1 MSFKEFD
8 QSVRDATRHLLETPP
23 QPYETVEEHVQ
34 DMISS
39 GYWSENLTPIK
50 CKCGSTKIEDKNQY
64 YENHFIVE
72 YQVVCSDCG
81 MVLGHMVIGE
91 YYKGGYVNG
100 KM

>member
-39 GYWSENLTPIK
+39 GYWAKDCTPIK
-50 CKCGSTKIEDKNQY
+50 CVNCEGTSLSDRNHY
-64 YENHFIVE
+64 YDAHFVVE
-72 YQVVCSDCG
+72 YKRICNTCHT
-81 MVLGHMVIGE
+81 VLGVWAYGDWGIL
-91 YYKGGYVNG
+91 
-100 KM
+100 

>member
-8 QSVRDATRHLLETPP
+8 QSVRDATRHLEILP
-23 QPYETVEEHVQ
+23 QPYETVEEYVQ

-72 YQVVCSDCG
+72 YQAVCGDCG
-81 MVLGHMVIGE
+81 TVLGTWAYGDWGIL
-91 YYKGGYVNG
+91 
-100 KM
+100 